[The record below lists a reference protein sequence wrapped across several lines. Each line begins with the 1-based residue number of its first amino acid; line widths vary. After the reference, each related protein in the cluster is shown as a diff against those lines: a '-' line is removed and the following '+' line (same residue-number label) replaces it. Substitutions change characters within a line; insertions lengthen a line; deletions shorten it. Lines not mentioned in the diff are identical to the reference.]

1 MIHKNIVTVDIV
13 IRMEKNDVDTILRS
27 LPEVKKM
34 LNLTNQFLKI
44 LLDYRVFS
52 KEMIED
58 ILVSG
63 FLFIYLRGI

>member
-1 MIHKNIVTVDIV
+1 
-13 IRMEKNDVDTILRS
+13 MEKNDVDTILRS

-34 LNLTNQFLKI
+34 LNLTNQFLKL

-58 ILVSG
+58 IMVSV
-63 FLFIYLRGI
+63 LFSCNYDT